1 MNLVIEQRPRTIT
14 SNFVHQ
20 QSNDVN
26 NHYSTSPL
34 RLNFKRQ
41 NTNLQAKI
49 HSNILMSNEE
59 NNSIASN
66 QRLKRSI
73 PANSSRRPS
82 SPAFNG
88 KKQQQQQQS
97 TKRSAIIDNNNND
110 LTSNIDENST
120 TKRFKQDDL
129 NHSSTTKVDAS
140 VETTSIGL
148 ATEPDQLGP
157 CEPGTSVVLEGIVW
171 NETDSGVLVVNVTWR
186 GKTYVGTLLDS
197 TKQDWACPRLTCDSP
212 TSDYDPRSSS
222 KTSRGKR
229 YNNNNNHTNNSRSS
243 CQQIISNHSTTTTTT
258 TTSDDRKLRNNIKT
272 RQSKRTNPNNF
283 DDNQANN
290 SSPLTSPYP
299 TNSTFFPNNT
309 TNSETQLISCPESSC
324 HKQFVSTTAL
334 NYHLSHAHKKTE
346 PPPPI
351 TTTTTT
357 TIPPA
362 NTTRDEQDVAHI
374 LANVADYVRRPS
386 PRSSPDHHQ
395 RQTTLTW
402 PCPTISSNLVLSSSL
417 NNNEQTIIPNATR
430 TNIELDETKPTVKQ
444 ADHFLLEIKD
454 EQDDNKKTIKIP
466 TPPPSSSL
474 VQINLAPTIQPPP
487 VSTSPAYSDISD
499 EEPNPTAT
507 NDNQQ
512 ISPSTVNLLNDQT
525 VLPGNA
531 SWPSPMLLQQYGSF
545 IQHGLNS
552 KTNSNSS
559 HNTDDSTVKNILDSR
574 RSSTT
579 QSSIPSPSTNDP
591 LTLYHYHSNGITND
605 AKISPTILNSL
616 TSPNENLLNPSSSST
631 INPSR

>member
-1 MNLVIEQRPRTIT
+1 
-14 SNFVHQ
+14 
-20 QSNDVN
+20 
-26 NHYSTSPL
+26 
-34 RLNFKRQ
+34 
-41 NTNLQAKI
+41 
-49 HSNILMSNEE
+49 MSNEE

-73 PANSSRRPS
+73 PTNSSRRPS

-88 KKQQQQQQS
+88 KKQQQQS

-140 VETTSIGL
+140 VETISIGL

-212 TSDYDPRSSS
+212 TSDYDPRNSS

-229 YNNNNNHTNNSRSS
+229 YNNNNNNGRSS
-243 CQQIISNHSTTTTTT
+243 FQQFASNHSTATITPSTIIT

-283 DDNQANN
+283 DENQANN

-309 TNSETQLISCPESSC
+309 ATLTNSETQLISCSESSC

-346 PPPPI
+346 SI
-351 TTTTTT
+351 ST
-357 TIPPA
+357 TISQT

-417 NNNEQTIIPNATR
+417 NNNEQTIIPNSTR
-430 TNIELDETKPTVKQ
+430 TNIELDEIKPTVKQ

-454 EQDDNKKTIKIP
+454 EPDDNKKTIKIP
-466 TPPPSSSL
+466 TPPPSSSSL
-474 VQINLAPTIQPPP
+474 VQINLTPTIQPPP

-499 EEPNPTAT
+499 EDPNTTLT

-525 VLPGNA
+525 VLPNA
-531 SWPSPMLLQQYGSF
+531 SWPPPMLLQQFGSF

-574 RSSTT
+574 RSSSTT
-579 QSSIPSPSTNDP
+579 QSSTPASSSSSINDP
-591 LTLYHYHSNGITND
+591 LTLYHYHSNGIGND